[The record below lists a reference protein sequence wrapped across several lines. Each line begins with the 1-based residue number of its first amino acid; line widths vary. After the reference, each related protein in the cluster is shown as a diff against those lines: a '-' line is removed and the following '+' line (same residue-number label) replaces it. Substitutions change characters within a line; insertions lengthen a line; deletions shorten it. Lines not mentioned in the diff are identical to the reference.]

1 VAIEE
6 DVTEKLLA
14 DEEIKRTNEELRRAL
29 DELQRTQSQ
38 LIQSEKMAVLGKL
51 TAGIA
56 HEVNSPIGAVKS
68 AADVSRRCVGKI
80 DDAIEGSE
88 SLQELKDT
96 QGFKKSMSIL
106 RESHDTIVAA
116 SDRISDLVKNL
127 KGFAHLDEA
136 DYQKVDL
143 LEGIE
148 NTLTLLRPEI
158 KEGIQIERQYRDL
171 PLIYCNPGEINQI
184 FMTIFSNAVEAI
196 EGAGKVT
203 IQTAS
208 EEQHAVISVS
218 DTGKG
223 IPVDLLDSIFDLG
236 FTSKGDRVGIG
247 FGLPTSFSII
257 KKHGGDLS
265 VESEVGSGTTFK
277 IVLPVEQP

>member
-1 VAIEE
+1 
-6 DVTEKLLA
+6 
-14 DEEIKRTNEELRRAL
+14 
-29 DELQRTQSQ
+29 
-38 LIQSEKMAVLGKL
+38 
-51 TAGIA
+51 
-56 HEVNSPIGAVKS
+56 
-68 AADVSRRCVGKI
+68 
-80 DDAIEGSE
+80 
-88 SLQELKDT
+88 
-96 QGFKKSMSIL
+96 MSIL

-116 SDRISDLVKNL
+116 SDRISNLVKNL

-136 DYQKVDL
+136 SYQKVDL

-148 NTLTLLRPEI
+148 NTLALLHPEI
-158 KEGIQIERQYRDL
+158 KDGIQIERQYGDL
-171 PLIYCNPGEINQI
+171 PLIYCNPGEINQV
-184 FMTIFSNAVEAI
+184 FMTIFSNAIEAI

-223 IPVDLLDSIFDLG
+223 IPSDLLYSIFDLG

-247 FGLPTSFSII
+247 LGLPTSFSII
-257 KKHGGDLS
+257 KRHSGDLS

-277 IVLPVEQP
+277 IVLPVEQT